1 MADVSTTH
9 WTVVIA
15 VKRLRAA
22 KSRLRG
28 AVPDEWHQALALA
41 MVRDTVTAVL
51 RAAEVGR
58 LLVVTDDPAAA
69 AAVTALGAE
78 ATPDRPDAGLNA
90 AFAYG
95 ADVLA
100 GPAGPRAALAGDLPA
115 LTGADLGEVLRG
127 AHRRS
132 FMADA
137 AATDGEVLRSTRRR
151 SVVADA
157 AGTDG
162 EVLRGAHR
170 RSFVADAAGTG
181 TVLLAAPAGVA
192 LDPRFGVGSAAAH
205 ADSGAWPLAGD
216 WPGLRQDVDIPADL
230 RAVLAL
236 GAGAHTCALLRDL
249 GLIADCGAG
258 PPRTA
263 PAR

>member
-1 MADVSTTH
+1 MAGAGRMEDVSATR

-15 VKRLRAA
+15 VKRLSAA

-69 AAVTALGAE
+69 EAATALGAE
-78 ATPDRPDAGLNA
+78 AAPDRPDAGLNT

-115 LTGADLGEVLRG
+115 LTGADLGE
-127 AHRRS
+127 A
-132 FMADA
+132 
-137 AATDGEVLRSTRRR
+137 
-151 SVVADA
+151 
-157 AGTDG
+157 
-162 EVLRGAHR
+162 LRGAHR

-205 ADSGAWPLAGD
+205 AASGAWPLAGD

-230 RAVLAL
+230 REVLAL
-236 GAGAHTCALLRDL
+236 GAGAHTCGLLRDL

-258 PPRTA
+258 PLRAA